1 MRIGI
6 DVRCLYEGRQ
16 TGVEEYAV
24 NLLKNIFKEDKRNRY
39 VLFFNAFKKSKADFG
54 WIKDYSN
61 VELKTFR
68 YPNKLLNFL
77 FWYLKYPKA
86 DRMLGGVDYFFMP
99 NINFIALSRKA
110 KLILTIHDLSFKHF
124 PETFPF
130 KTRLWHWFVN
140 PKTLARNAQ
149 KIIAVSRSTKEDLER
164 IYKIPEEK
172 IEVIYNGISEKLGV
186 IDRNNPRL
194 LEVKEKYDLPFNFI
208 LFLGTFEPRKN
219 IIGAVR
225 AYEILRRRGG
235 KDMERFKL
243 VIAGARGWKSRKI
256 KKDIGRSEF
265 REDILLLN
273 FIEEDDKTYLY
284 NLASL
289 FVYPSFFE
297 GFGIPPLEAMKCG
310 INVVASNNSSM
321 PEVVGGGGILVDA
334 DRPDEIAIAMRELIL
349 DKKAKEEISRERM
362 RQVQKFSWGRSAREF
377 IRMLESF

>member
-1 MRIGI
+1 M
-6 DVRCLYEGRQ
+6 RCLYEGRQ

>member
-1 MRIGI
+1 
-6 DVRCLYEGRQ
+6 
-16 TGVEEYAV
+16 
-24 NLLKNIFKEDKRNRY
+24 
-39 VLFFNAFKKSKADFG
+39 
-54 WIKDYSN
+54 
-61 VELKTFR
+61 
-68 YPNKLLNFL
+68 
-77 FWYLKYPKA
+77 
-86 DRMLGGVDYFFMP
+86 
-99 NINFIALSRKA
+99 
-110 KLILTIHDLSFKHF
+110 
-124 PETFPF
+124 
-130 KTRLWHWFVN
+130 
-140 PKTLARNAQ
+140 
-149 KIIAVSRSTKEDLER
+149 LER